1 MKKQL
6 KSTQDVAEAINV
18 GQENA
23 NQNSMIENFVMKM
36 YTGYILDF

>member
-18 GQENA
+18 GQDKA
-23 NQNSMIENFVMKM
+23 NQNSMIDNFLMKL